1 MEDRISKHISLKEAT
16 KSETATKLGI
26 SNMPN
31 ATELANMKLLA
42 EKCFEPIREWYGKP
56 ITVNSFFRSIKL
68 NSSISGSSG
77 TSQHCLGQAID
88 ISASADNKKLFDYA
102 KQNLDFDQLIA
113 EFPTNSIPSWVHV
126 SYKNTGN
133 RKQILVAKK
142 INGKSTYIP
151 YKSDE
156 DLK

>member
-1 MEDRISKHISLKEAT
+1 
-16 KSETATKLGI
+16 
-26 SNMPN
+26 
-31 ATELANMKLLA
+31 
-42 EKCFEPIREWYGKP
+42 
-56 ITVNSFFRSIKL
+56 L

-88 ISASADNKKLFDYA
+88 ISAGADNKKLFDYA

>member
-1 MEDRISKHISLKEAT
+1 MISKHITMAEAT
-16 KSETATKLGI
+16 NSETATKLGI

-31 ATELANMKLLA
+31 ETELASMKLVA
-42 EKCFEPIREWYGKP
+42 EKCFEPVREWYAKP
-56 ITVNSFFRSIKL
+56 IKINSFFRSTKL
-68 NSSISGSSG
+68 NSSIGGSSS

-88 ISASADNKKLFDYA
+88 ISAGADNKKLFDWMRD
-102 KQNLDFDQLIA
+102 NLSFDQLIA
-113 EFPTNSIPSWVHV
+113 EYPSNSVPTWVHV
-126 SYKNTGN
+126 SYKATGN

-142 INGKSTYIP
+142 VNGKPTYIP